1 MDGTEDGAP
10 NGSARW
16 YLSAMAAIK
25 DEAPYLD
32 EWLAFCL
39 SEGIEHILLYDNNS
53 TDNSREVLQPWIEA
67 GIVDLF
73 DWPIHWKKGAQTK
86 AYADA
91 LCRLRGRTR
100 WAAFID
106 PDEYLFSPTG
116 KTVAEVLKRYEDHAG
131 VIVNWQCY
139 GTAGHKTR
147 PAGLTIERYIR
158 RAKSNW
164 ARNHRVKTIVDPLLA
179 IEPEGSHLFKVQP
192 GSTLVTEDFKPVR
205 VVRSLKWRRRL
216 RHIAARLPYLPF
228 DPYSSREP
236 LPRQISVSDLRIN
249 HYVTRSEEDVALKYK
264 DRNTMRDGDRRSH
277 ARYHDRNEVE
287 DRVLV
292 SQAGLVREIIARVHA
307 GHGPLDP
314 VEWLMK
320 AREAAAFDPLRTIA
334 PALQPVDSQAA
345 WIKRVKRSARLI
357 RRDLVVLWLA
367 ARDRRVPWYAKA
379 VAAVV
384 GAYPVWP
391 IDLIPDAVP
400 VLGYVDDLVIVSLG
414 VWLATRLIPAA
425 IMADLWSQAGQV

>member
-1 MDGTEDGAP
+1 MQRNRVSANVAP
-10 NGSARW
+10 RW

-32 EWLAFCL
+32 EWLAFCV
-39 SEGIEHILLYDNNS
+39 SEGVEHILLYDNNS
-53 TDNSREVLQPWIEA
+53 TDNSREVLLPWIAA
-67 GIVDLF
+67 GIVELF

-91 LCRLRGRTR
+91 LRRLRGRTR
-100 WAAFID
+100 WLAFID
-106 PDEYLFSPTG
+106 PDEFLFSPRG

-139 GTAGHKTR
+139 GTSGHKTR
-147 PAGLTIERYIR
+147 PVGLTIERYTR
-158 RAKSNW
+158 RAKSDW

-192 GSTLVTEDFKPVR
+192 GQTLVTEDFKPVR

-216 RHIAARLPYLPF
+216 RHVAGRLPYLPF
-228 DPYSSREP
+228 DPYSTREP
-236 LPRQISVSDLRIN
+236 SPRQISVSDLRIN

-264 DRNTMRDGDRRSH
+264 DRNTMRERDRRTH
-277 ARYHDRNEVE
+277 ARYHDRNEIE
-287 DRVLV
+287 DPILV
-292 SQAGLVREIIARVHA
+292 SQAGLIREIIARVHA
-307 GHGPLDP
+307 ADAHGMR
-314 VEWLMK
+314 EWLIT
-320 AREAAAFDPLRTIA
+320 AREGGAFDRLRTGG
-334 PALQPVDSQAA
+334 PALQPLDAQAGLMNR
-345 WIKRVKRSARLI
+345 IRRSARLI
-357 RRDLVVLWLA
+357 RRDLLVLWLA

-379 VAAVV
+379 VAVIV

-400 VLGYVDDLVIVSLG
+400 VLGYLDDVIIVSLG
-414 VWLATRLIPAA
+414 VLLATRLIPAA
-425 IMADLWSQAGQV
+425 VMSDLWAQAGQI